1 MSSIKIATLNI
12 NGVTSPKRVAM
23 LEAFLR
29 LLERDIMLLKKVTQH
44 VLHDLR
50 SYTTHYGVG
59 ASM

>member
-44 VLHDLR
+44 ALHDLR
-50 SYTTHYGVG
+50 S
-59 ASM
+59 